1 MGGISS
7 FQIVKKW
14 DFPKFWRE
22 EKCGRELSEFPSTHF
37 NSLFQLAQ
45 KAAGLPKSAFRQA
58 IQRWLGVGVAG
69 AEKMRSSTSPFSS
82 PWGRPGPCSFTV
94 TPPLQNSLTPQHM
107 RAGRKHFLG
116 IFGRCR
122 NFPLTGRIYCG
133 IVDKHLRPMPVC
145 RSGGI
150 GRRPGLKILCS
161 KRTCRFD
168 PGLRHHIIFPQKL
181 RTAFAGAPIQVF
193 ISRGR
198 AVGSSSGS

>member
-1 MGGISS
+1 M
-7 FQIVKKW
+7 
-14 DFPKFWRE
+14 
-22 EKCGRELSEFPSTHF
+22 
-37 NSLFQLAQ
+37 
-45 KAAGLPKSAFRQA
+45 AGTA
-58 IQRWLGVGVAG
+58 
-69 AEKMRSSTSPFSS
+69 KMRSSTSPLFS

-107 RAGRKHFLG
+107 QAARKHFLG
-116 IFGRCR
+116 IFGRER

-168 PGLRHHIIFPQKL
+168 PGLRHH
-181 RTAFAGAPIQVF
+181 T
-193 ISRGR
+193 SYRGVEQLVARR
-198 AVGSSSGS
+198 AHNPEVGGSSPPPATRKSPCPVGIGDIFNFLAGFICSLFS